1 MCRKEGRNLIQAGRM
16 DGWLEEQIRK
26 GNGEERGAC
35 KYVYVLIYI
44 VKSRMTPSHLSHI
57 LQGVLVV
64 LVGQAGQ
71 EAQFFH
77 NLVIQVSQVTLEVL
91 WVQQL
96 SPLLVPMNDKKYY
109 LECINFTAA
118 GPSSLVATFSE
129 GRPLHHCSDTSHNH
143 F

>member
-1 MCRKEGRNLIQAGRM
+1 
-16 DGWLEEQIRK
+16 
-26 GNGEERGAC
+26 
-35 KYVYVLIYI
+35 
-44 VKSRMTPSHLSHI
+44 MTPSHLSHI

-71 EAQFFH
+71 EVQFFH
-77 NLVIQVSQVTLEVL
+77 NLVIQVNQVALEVL

-109 LECINFTAA
+109 FECINFTAA
-118 GPSSLVATFSE
+118 GPSSLVTTFSE